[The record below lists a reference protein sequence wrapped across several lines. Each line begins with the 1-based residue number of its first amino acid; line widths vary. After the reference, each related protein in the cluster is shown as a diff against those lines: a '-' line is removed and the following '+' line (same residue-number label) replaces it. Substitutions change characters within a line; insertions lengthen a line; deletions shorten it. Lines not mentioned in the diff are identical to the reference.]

1 MPYLR
6 TRAEA
11 SKARTGL
18 SLCFVTSGTGYK
30 LVPAVETESVAFSP
44 NVFIRLKGIH
54 QLHVEGLSTPGL
66 YAIDI
71 APYILRIVNVFVQ

>member
-1 MPYLR
+1 M
-6 TRAEA
+6 
-11 SKARTGL
+11 
-18 SLCFVTSGTGYK
+18 
-30 LVPAVETESVAFSP
+30 ETESVAFSP